1 MTSGIK
7 LDDLVP
13 AEPFASAGAFG
24 AVAVALL
31 LTAAA
36 SAFAVWFLSRPKRP
50 KAAPR
55 PKGAHSGAHGRD
67 VWRARIA
74 DVVTRHEGGSLTRE
88 EAFAELASIAREFAS
103 ERTGRDFNAHTLTDI
118 RRETR
123 AAGGVDLL
131 RTTIAALY
139 PPEFADVRVNAHA
152 RTADVRE
159 AAGWVSNLVERWG
172 R

>member
-1 MTSGIK
+1 M
-7 LDDLVP
+7 
-13 AEPFASAGAFG
+13 
-24 AVAVALL
+24 VA
-31 LTAAA
+31 
-36 SAFAVWFLSRPKRP
+36 
-50 KAAPR
+50 
-55 PKGAHSGAHGRD
+55 
-67 VWRARIA
+67 
-74 DVVTRHEGGSLTRE
+74 RHEGGALTRE
-88 EAFAELASIAREFAS
+88 EAFAELSSIAREFAS

-123 AAGGVDLL
+123 AVGSVDLL